1 MCAICSTGTSPNEY
15 MVVTSFLRVLYHGGR
30 GRRKARGGGR
40 EGGEDV
46 RLREWRAA
54 LWRFGDEHYV
64 ECIALNLVIIAV
76 GIVCTAINVRV
87 LIGR

>member
-1 MCAICSTGTSPNEY
+1 MSIHLLSTGIIP
-15 MVVTSFLRVLYHGGR
+15 
-30 GRRKARGGGR
+30 RREGEREKPADPAAGGG
-40 EGGEDV
+40 EGV

>member
-1 MCAICSTGTSPNEY
+1 M
-15 MVVTSFLRVLYHGGR
+15 
-30 GRRKARGGGR
+30 
-40 EGGEDV
+40 

-54 LWRFGDEHYV
+54 LWRFGDDHYV